1 MSLPVS
7 LELSAD
13 GVLASQI
20 LSFSLIQ
27 QDLFTMSAQ
36 QGSVRKRKD
45 ASVVGKAKEP
55 AATGITNPRDPDLDA
70 LVKASMEV
78 KTQGVEW
85 DYRIA
90 ITVITI
96 LAFVTRF
103 WGISHPNEVVFD
115 EVHFGKVI
123 AHKHFPSPH
132 GTQLTSTLIVCL
144 LLPRANLL
152 LRCSSSFWKAS
163 LCPDGLV
170 CGL

>member
-1 MSLPVS
+1 
-7 LELSAD
+7 
-13 GVLASQI
+13 
-20 LSFSLIQ
+20 
-27 QDLFTMSAQ
+27 MSAQ

-55 AATGITNPRDPDLDA
+55 AVTGITTPRDPDLDA
-70 LVKASMEV
+70 LVKANMEV
-78 KTQGVEW
+78 KTGGVEW

-123 AHKHFPSPH
+123 
-132 GTQLTSTLIVCL
+132 
-144 LLPRANLL
+144 PRGSYPQPMAL
-152 LRCSSSFWKAS
+152 S
-163 LCPDGLV
+163 
-170 CGL
+170 